1 MNMLFYRIHAIH
13 ETSLLALTCI
23 LIFSHW
29 CTCYYIQFKWSRVGL
44 LMRGRPWNIS
54 LMCLKHRFNNQV
66 VIRRHTWCRMAVFF
80 TLLRWHTKCQL
91 AIISTRY
98 WFVSATNVQVLRR
111 RNLVLGFIHSFP
123 NIIWRIKNRKDEG
136 EWWINAYFY
145 QYRSDLEN
153 ISIYLIIL
161 SKFGSNNVYL
171 P

>member
-80 TLLRWHTKCQL
+80 YTHTLAHEVSVGNYFYTILVCVSYECTSSEKKESCLRFYSQFPKYNMENKK
-91 AIISTRY
+91 SK
-98 WFVSATNVQVLRR
+98 RR
-111 RNLVLGFIHSFP
+111 RGMMDKCLFL
-123 NIIWRIKNRKDEG
+123 
-136 EWWINAYFY
+136 
-145 QYRSDLEN
+145 
-153 ISIYLIIL
+153 SI
-161 SKFGSNNVYL
+161 
-171 P
+171 